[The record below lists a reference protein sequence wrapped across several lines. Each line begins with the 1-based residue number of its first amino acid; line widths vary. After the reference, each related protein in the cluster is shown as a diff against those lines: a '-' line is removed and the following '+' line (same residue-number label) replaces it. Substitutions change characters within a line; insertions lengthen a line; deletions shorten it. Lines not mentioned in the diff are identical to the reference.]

1 MHTQTNALAS
11 LLSSLG
17 FSIFILS
24 FFCTSRI
31 HRWHTSPACPF
42 TNDCNY
48 PSFLS
53 SSPTADS
60 ATPRSSST
68 L

>member
-1 MHTQTNALAS
+1 MHTQTNALTS
-11 LLSSLG
+11 FLSSLG

-31 HRWHTSPACPF
+31 HRWHTSSVCPF

-48 PSFLS
+48 PSSPS
-53 SSPTADS
+53 SIPTADS
-60 ATPRSSST
+60 ATPRSPST